1 MQAGA
6 ERKKKRRS
14 SLSTDLGHA
23 NPTCLHGDGAG
34 LGGPLEAR
42 EPGHWLPLLSKAR
55 HSLATERAP
64 EMGPGQGRV
73 QFSLLLV
80 LNWVS
85 CPTYTLQTQ
94 VPFKC
99 KAGLRCPWQNGKNQ
113 RDQGLN
119 SDLLLADW
127 VMGQVISPF

>member
-23 NPTCLHGDGAG
+23 NPTYLHGDGAG

-64 EMGPGQGRV
+64 EMGARPGTGAV
-73 QFSLLLV
+73 QPLIGSKLGQLPNLYPA
-80 LNWVS
+80 N
-85 CPTYTLQTQ
+85 TGALQ
-94 VPFKC
+94 
-99 KAGLRCPWQNGKNQ
+99 
-113 RDQGLN
+113 
-119 SDLLLADW
+119 
-127 VMGQVISPF
+127 M